1 MKKVYILIVLFFTS
15 IISYGQYLKADI
27 ALKDGTIKHGF
38 IKKMKFD
45 TDAILLKTTKKD
57 KEPIKIDQKK
67 IEKIILF
74 NKKDESISYEYYYLP
89 VDRYLGKMA
98 IKMEQKS
105 IWVQL
110 RMEGYVSLF
119 QFSKKSSF
127 YDNNISMSRGVSQ
140 IVYYA
145 IRKGEKVAIN
155 IGINTMNGYYLKRDG
170 AKYFADYP
178 ELSEKLKK
186 KKKGYKIKDIIQIVD
201 EYNAWVNRNK

>member
-1 MKKVYILIVLFFTS
+1 MKRNLHIIFFLTFIFNGYS
-15 IISYGQYLKADI
+15 QYLKADV

-38 IKKMKFD
+38 IKKIKFN
-45 TDAILLKTTKKD
+45 TEAILLKITKKD
-57 KEPIKIDQKK
+57 KESIEIDHKK

-89 VDRYLGKMA
+89 VDRYLGKMR

-110 RMEGYVSLF
+110 RIEGYVSLY

-145 IRKGEKVAIN
+145 IRKGEKVATN

-186 KKKGYKIKDIIQIVD
+186 KKKGYKIKNILQIVD
-201 EYNAWVNRNK
+201 EYNEWKTSN